1 MGTSA
6 KTIFLAIL
14 LAALFCG
21 RGYSRDVAVVL
32 KNGVERKGELAASDK
47 DSVSIRFRNGKIRK
61 INIAEIDSVVDR
73 KTKKDILP
81 SLQSADTAAEEESG
95 AEETPAAKEKP
106 SAAKKPAA
114 PRSAAAETSAAL
126 APGVK
131 KNAKITIVLKNG
143 VERKGELAAY
153 GKDAVFIRFKNGKI
167 KRISA
172 AEISSVFD
180 KETNEDI
187 LASLCGGPGA
197 DAEENDEA
205 QASGKS
211 GAAGETVE
219 ENVAAPAAAEKSAA
233 APAAGGKIVAAAAA
247 PGKGAILQEA
257 AGKGQLK
264 FPAPKALP
272 DNLMEWMAAR
282 YSAKTMLGFKW
293 QNPNKARL
301 YYAREKD
308 NVPGLGAVSSG
319 VAGKPSGLHGGSA
332 VKKMPGTR
340 FDIMPYAQ
348 LDDIDATDV
357 KTGSYIE
364 MRVIKPGTWVSWNM
378 GYLSFSE
385 TVTEDVQDL
394 IQSGNTMDVTSGVR
408 TRNTDAS
415 VVYASLVLSLPIEN
429 FSYYFFVGPAMVS
442 CDNEET
448 GVSTIDHYDF
458 SNHLNDTST
467 PGTFDAKKSGSAT
480 TVMAGVGFAFR
491 SASGFGIF
499 GESKFIQE
507 AGSFKGVD
515 SFGAGLSFGF

>member
-1 MGTSA
+1 M
-6 KTIFLAIL
+6 
-14 LAALFCG
+14 
-21 RGYSRDVAVVL
+21 AVVL

-47 DSVSIRFRNGKIRK
+47 DSVSIRFRNGKVRK

-81 SLQSADTAAEEESG
+81 SLQSGDTAAEEESG
-95 AEETPAAKEKP
+95 AEEEPGAEEKP
-106 SAAKKPAA
+106 TAEEKPPAAKKPAA
-114 PRSAAAETSAAL
+114 PRSAAAETSAAQ

-167 KRISA
+167 KRISV

-197 DAEENDEA
+197 DAEENAEA
-205 QASGKS
+205 QASGKT
-211 GAAGETVE
+211 GAAGETAE
-219 ENVAAPAAAEKSAA
+219 ENAAAQAAAEKSAA
-233 APAAGGKIVAAAAA
+233 APAAGGKTVAAPAA

-282 YSAKTMLGFKW
+282 YGAKTMLGLKW

-301 YYAREKD
+301 HYAMEKD
-308 NVPGLGAVSSG
+308 SIPGYGAGSFS
-319 VAGKPSGLHGGSA
+319 VAGKPSALHGRSA
-332 VKKMPGTR
+332 GKKMPSAR

-357 KTGSYIE
+357 KTGSYLE
-364 MRVIKPGTWVSWNM
+364 MRITKPGTWVSWNM
-378 GYLSFSE
+378 GYLKFSE
-385 TVTEDVQDL
+385 TATEDVYDL
-394 IQSGNTMDVTSGVR
+394 IQSVNTIDVTSGVR

-415 VVYASLVLSLPIEN
+415 AVYASLVLSLPIEN
-429 FSYYFFVGPAMVS
+429 FSYYFFIGPALVS
-442 CDNEET
+442 YDNVES
-448 GVSTIDHYDF
+448 GVSTLEHVVFFPY
-458 SNHLNDTST
+458 SDTST
-467 PGTFDAKKSGSAT
+467 PGTFDAKKSGTAT

-507 AGSFKGVD
+507 AGSFRGVD